1 MGIFIEKILNYL
13 SRICLKKELC
23 KYNESSLLNFHQQ
36 RTRSTY
42 VYTGFQ
48 KKKKKSINTAEHFS
62 CSHLSLLQQQHYLV
76 DLNRITVSRSGDNKR
91 VCIAPRT
98 VSLFVNCFNAP
109 RRKS

>member
-23 KYNESSLLNFHQQ
+23 KYNESSLLNFHQE

-48 KKKKKSINTAEHFS
+48 KKKKKVDKYCWTLFMFTPLSIAAAA
-62 CSHLSLLQQQHYLV
+62 LSSRFKSN
-76 DLNRITVSRSGDNKR
+76 NRQ
-91 VCIAPRT
+91 PQ
-98 VSLFVNCFNAP
+98 
-109 RRKS
+109 RR